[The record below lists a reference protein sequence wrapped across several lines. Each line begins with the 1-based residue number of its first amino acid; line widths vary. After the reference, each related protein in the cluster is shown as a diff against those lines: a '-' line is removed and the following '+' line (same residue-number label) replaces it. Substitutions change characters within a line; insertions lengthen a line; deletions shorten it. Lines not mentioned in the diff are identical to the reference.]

1 MNESY
6 AESDLNDSL
15 SCSLNEDPDFNPY
28 FEGDIS
34 ASEESYCENETFDQN
49 SSSAF
54 IVFWSCLLSLLKRCL
69 LCSASAFV
77 EKISYRGSMISVSL
91 LCEKGHS
98 NKWYSQPIINGMALG
113 NLRLACGVVLSG
125 LTFQSVSETLGFSKI
140 QGISSSTFY
149 MIQRKVLQPVVNE
162 FFLQNN
168 RAVIEAAKLQ
178 GGVEVCGDRQCD
190 SPGYSAKYGIYSIL
204 NKLTGKILAFRVVH
218 VSEAGNSNNT
228 S

>member
-1 MNESY
+1 
-6 AESDLNDSL
+6 
-15 SCSLNEDPDFNPY
+15 
-28 FEGDIS
+28 
-34 ASEESYCENETFDQN
+34 
-49 SSSAF
+49 
-54 IVFWSCLLSLLKRCL
+54 
-69 LCSASAFV
+69 
-77 EKISYRGSMISVSL
+77 MISVSL
-91 LCEKGHS
+91 FCEKGHS

-125 LTFQSVSETLGFSKI
+125 LTFQIVSETLGFSEI

-178 GGVEVCGDRQCD
+178 GGVEVCGDGQCD

-204 NKLTGKILAFRVVH
+204 NKLTGEILAFRVVH
-218 VSEAGNSNNT
+218 VSEAGNSNNMEKYGLIET
-228 S
+228 LKYLRSNGVQVSQLTIDRHVSCRKYILTHEKNIEL